1 MTELLLLAASLALV
15 LACGVFVAAEF
26 AFVTVDRAA
35 VDREASDGNRAAL
48 GVQSALR
55 SLSTQLS
62 GAQVG
67 ITVTNLAIGFLAEP
81 AIAELVRGP
90 LEDAGLPPSAVR
102 PVAIGIGLFLA
113 TTLTMV
119 FGELVPKNLAIA
131 KPLGTAKGTQALQR
145 GFTKAMHYP
154 IRVLNGSANAIV
166 RRLGIEPQEELRSA
180 RTSAELASLIRRSAK
195 QGTLDTETADLME
208 RSVTFGRRTAGEI
221 MTPRVHMDSVDAT
234 APVLTV
240 IDLARATGHSRFP
253 VVSGENDNVV
263 GAVHVKNAVAVDFAE
278 RSSRRVRSI
287 MVEATVVPETLRLDP
302 LLALL
307 RNEGFQMAVVVDEY
321 GGTAGVVT
329 LEDVVEEI
337 VGDIADEHD
346 PLGSRVRKRR
356 DGAWSV
362 SGLLRPDEVA
372 SATGIALPEHDDY
385 DTVAGLFLQL
395 LGRMPEPGD
404 EVVVELPVRVDEQGE
419 PLEAEEAVIVVE
431 RLDGLRIDRLALTSR
446 AATVEE
452 AADE

>member
-234 APVLTV
+234 APVLAV

-385 DTVAGLFLQL
+385 DTVAGLFLQM